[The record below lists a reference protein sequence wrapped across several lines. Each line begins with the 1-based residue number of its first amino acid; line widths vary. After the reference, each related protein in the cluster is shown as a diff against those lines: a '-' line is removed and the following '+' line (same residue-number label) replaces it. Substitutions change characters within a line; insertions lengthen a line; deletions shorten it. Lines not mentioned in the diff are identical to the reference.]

1 VNGQLRVRAVRQ
13 VNGSA
18 MCAAARELT
27 ISAPELM
34 YAGHS
39 VLAIPST
46 DRNDSRVVVVIKGDT
61 RLDSTISGPVFRADA
76 AAMQSQKPLLLVRDE
91 AWPVWVNF
99 GPVSAEQA
107 EQKYVVL
114 FEYG

>member
-1 VNGQLRVRAVRQ
+1 
-13 VNGSA
+13 

-39 VLAIPST
+39 VLAILST

-99 GPVSAEQA
+99 GPVSVEQA

>member
-1 VNGQLRVRAVRQ
+1 
-13 VNGSA
+13 

-91 AWPVWVNF
+91 AWQVLANL
-99 GPVSAEQA
+99 EQTEKNA
-107 EQKYVVL
+107 TSSL
-114 FEYG
+114 I